1 MQNYYPT
8 YQFKSQVRKL
18 TFVFKFVIINL
29 YLEIFQNPTKKGL
42 EIAMKE
48 NDKNN
53 NIDLEIIMGDDSELN
68 FSDVNDS
75 IKTLRPKDKVQKK
88 NIIIPKT
95 KTEKEEN
102 K

>member
-1 MQNYYPT
+1 MDE
-8 YQFKSQVRKL
+8 KEK
-18 TFVFKFVIINL
+18 
-29 YLEIFQNPTKKGL
+29 
-42 EIAMKE
+42 KE
-48 NDKNN
+48 NN
-53 NIDLEIIMGDDSELN
+53 DLDIEIILGDDSELN

-95 KTEKEEN
+95 KTEKEN

>member
-1 MQNYYPT
+1 MNNT
-8 YQFKSQVRKL
+8 DNDL
-18 TFVFKFVIINL
+18 DIEIVI
-29 YLEIFQNPTKKGL
+29 
-42 EIAMKE
+42 
-48 NDKNN
+48 
-53 NIDLEIIMGDDSELN
+53 GDDSELN

-95 KTEKEEN
+95 KTEKEKENEN